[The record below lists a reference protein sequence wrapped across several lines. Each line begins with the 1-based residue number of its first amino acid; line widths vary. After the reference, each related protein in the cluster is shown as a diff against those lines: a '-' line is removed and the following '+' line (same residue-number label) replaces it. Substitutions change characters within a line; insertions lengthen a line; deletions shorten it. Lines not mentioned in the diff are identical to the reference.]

1 MLNDHSIFAWD
12 TGGRIRLSGSALAK
26 DPSFFRHCHDIAK
39 FINHLERGEDEDR
52 SDSIEELNFAVTNEG
67 IQIRLSIIPSHGPPS
82 VYRAFLE
89 CDKRRIPISIDLASY
104 KSTFYRYFGAT
115 GILWSIPE
123 FQQIYL
129 AYRKA
134 THGFTFKLDA
144 RTIPYCGFSF
154 CGIFPPEK
162 ASLQS
167 PLEYK

>member
-12 TGGRIRLSGSALAK
+12 AGGRIGLSGSALAK
-26 DPSFFRHCHDIAK
+26 DPSFFRHCHDITK
-39 FINHLERGEDEDR
+39 FINHLEWGEDKDR
-52 SDSIEELNFAVTNEG
+52 LDSIEELNFAVTNEG
-67 IQIRLSIIPSHGPPS
+67 IRIRLSIIPSRGPPS
-82 VYRAFLE
+82 VYRAILE
-89 CDKRRIPISIDLASY
+89 CDNRRIPISIDLASY

-115 GILWSIPE
+115 GILRSIPE

-129 AYRKA
+129 AYREA

-154 CGIFPPEK
+154 CGVFPPEK